1 MVSATIFVEGGGDSK
16 DTKIRCREGFRDFL
30 RKSGLEGRMPRIVA
44 CGGRKNAYD
53 DFCTALARTSA
64 SDIVLLLVDSEGP
77 VGASSPWMHLN
88 ERDGWARPDS
98 ATDDNVHLMVQCMES
113 WFLADKDCLREHFG
127 ARFNSNALPRNPAVE
142 AVPKQDALNGLKEA
156 TRPCGV
162 RRRYHKGRDSFAVLA
177 TLDPKLVAK
186 ASPHAKR
193 LLDFLA
199 ARLKP
204 TAPR

>member
-1 MVSATIFVEGGGDSK
+1 MVSATIFVEGGGDSR

-53 DFCTALARTSA
+53 DFCTALVRMSA
-64 SDIVLLLVDSEGP
+64 SDVVLLLVDSEGP
-77 VGASSPWMHLN
+77 VLASSPWMDLK
-88 ERDGWARPDS
+88 ERDGWARPDR

-113 WFLADKDCLREHFG
+113 WFLADKDWLSEYFG
-127 ARFNSNALPRNPAVE
+127 SRFNRNALPRNPAVE
-142 AVPKQDALNGLKEA
+142 AVPKHDALNGLKEA

-162 RRRYHKGRDSFAVLA
+162 RRRYNKGRDSFAVLA
-177 TLDPKLVAK
+177 KLDPTLVAK
-186 ASPHAKR
+186 ASPYAKR

-199 ARLKP
+199 RRLKG
-204 TAPR
+204 